1 MESTSKELAIKSFQ
15 AVGFP
20 TSKMEEW
27 KYTSLK
33 ALNDINWNWQELNLM
48 VAAANGLEITSLQ
61 ELLNHSSS
69 FRKVWEAK
77 DPILDQN
84 PFYNLNASL
93 CQHALVLWVKEGVSV
108 STPINLAYSLK
119 GFEDHTAFQAK
130 LIIYLE
136 KNSQLSIVEKVHSE
150 PGKKLVSSYVQEIFL
165 SENASLTYLKEQD
178 VSDDTTHID
187 QTFLYQQSES
197 KAETFTFSLNGGV
210 LRNNLHFYIN
220 GEQVVSNLNGL
231 YVPAGNQLMDSHTV
245 VDHRMPNSES
255 NELYKGVLMDQ
266 STGVFNGK
274 IFVRKDAQKT
284 NAFQSCRNVLASNK
298 ATMNTKPQL
307 EIWADDVK
315 CSHGTTT
322 GQLNEESLFYMRSR
336 GISLQSA
343 KTLLLLAFAQEVI
356 DKVPFEEV
364 KQELS
369 DKIIG
374 KIKASNDLTI

>member
-1 MESTSKELAIKSFQ
+1 MESKATELAIKSFQ

-33 ALNDINWNWQELNLM
+33 TLNEVNWNWRELSLL
-48 VAAANGLEITSLQ
+48 VAESEGLHIISLND
-61 ELLNHSSS
+61 LLHQSKS
-69 FRKVWEAK
+69 FKSVWEAK
-77 DPILDQN
+77 NPILDQN
-84 PFYNLNASL
+84 PFYDLNEHL
-93 CQHALVLWVKEGVSV
+93 CQAPLVLWVKEGVV
-108 STPINLAYSLK
+108 NENPIQLDFTLN
-119 GFEDHTAFQAK
+119 GFDSNTAFQSK
-130 LIIYLE
+130 LIVYLE
-136 KNSQLSIVEKVHSE
+136 KNSELSIIETVKSEK
-150 PGKKLVSSYVQEIFL
+150 GKTFFSSYVQEIFL
-165 SENASLTYLKEQD
+165 SEGAKFTYLKEQD
-178 VSDDTTHID
+178 LSDDSTHID
-187 QTFLYQQSES
+187 QTFIFQDDKSH
-197 KAETFTFSLNGGV
+197 AETFTLSLNGGI

-220 GEQVVSNLNGL
+220 GEDVVSNLNGL
-231 YVPAGNQLMDSHTV
+231 YVPAGNQLMDSHTI

-284 NAFQSCRNVLASNK
+284 NAFQSCRNVLASSK
-298 ATMNTKPQL
+298 ASMNTKPQL

-356 DKVPFEEV
+356 NKIPFEQI
-364 KQELS
+364 KQTLS